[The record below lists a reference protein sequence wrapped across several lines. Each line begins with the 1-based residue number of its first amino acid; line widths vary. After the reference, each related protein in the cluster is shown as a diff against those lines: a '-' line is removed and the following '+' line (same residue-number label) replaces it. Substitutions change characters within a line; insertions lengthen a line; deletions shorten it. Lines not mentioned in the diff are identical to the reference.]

1 MLKGLLI
8 FIIRLYQW
16 LISPFLGPCCR
27 YEPSCSEYTVEAFK
41 TYNPLKAFWL
51 SFKRILSCHPWSSF
65 GYDPLPKDTVS

>member
-16 LISPFLGPCCR
+16 IISPFLGPCCR

-41 TYNPLKAFWL
+41 AYHSFKAFWL
-51 SFKRILSCHPWSSF
+51 SLKRLISCHPWASF
-65 GYDPLPKDTVS
+65 GYDPLPKNSR